1 MKTLALAAGLLFA
14 AGLAARAD
22 DKIDLAGKYALVGGK
37 IDGKD
42 PDERARK
49 AKYTATAD
57 TFTVEGKGAK
67 FVFAYKVKPG
77 TPAEI
82 DMSVLEG
89 PDGTKGTVAVGIVEV
104 KGDTVKLA
112 YSLDKE
118 KRPKD
123 FAGKSDYLI
132 ELKKLK

>member
-1 MKTLALAAGLLFA
+1 MKTVALAAGLLLA
-14 AGLAARAD
+14 VGLAARAED
-22 DKIDLAGKYALVGGK
+22 GIDLAGKYALAGGK
-37 IDGKD
+37 VEGKGI
-42 PDERARK
+42 DERAKK

-57 TFTVEGKGAK
+57 TFTVEGGGKK
-67 FVFAYKVKPG
+67 FVFSYKVKPG

-89 PDGTKGTVAVGIVEV
+89 PEGTKGTIAVGIVEV
-104 KGDTVKLA
+104 KGDLVKLA

-123 FAGKSDYLI
+123 FEGQSDYLI

>member
-1 MKTLALAAGLLFA
+1 MKALALAAGLLSA
-14 AGLAARAD
+14 TGLAAQAD
-22 DKIDLAGKYALVGGK
+22 DKIDLAGKYEIVGGK
-37 IDGKD
+37 VEGKNI
-42 PDERARK
+42 DERAKK

-57 TFTVEGKGAK
+57 TFTVEGGGKK
-67 FVFAYKVKPG
+67 FVFSYKVKPG

-89 PDGTKGTVAVGIVEV
+89 PEGTKGTVAVGIVEV
-104 KGDTVKLA
+104 KGDVVKLA

-123 FAGKSDYLI
+123 FEGKSDYLI
-132 ELKKLK
+132 ELKKRK

>member
-1 MKTLALAAGLLFA
+1 VKTLALAAGLLVA
-14 AGLAARAD
+14 AGAAAVAE

-37 IDGKD
+37 IEGKD
-42 PDERARK
+42 LDERAKK

-67 FVFAYKVKPG
+67 FVFSYKVKPG

-89 PDGTKGTVAVGIVEV
+89 PDGTKGAVAVGIVEV

-123 FAGKSDYLI
+123 FTGKSDYLI